1 MEMDP
6 TGQSVLVWIV
16 DTNGQ
21 PVKTFDK
28 TADYFMLHGDF
39 LGIPI
44 GNGTVIY
51 EYDKQAVEKKDKK

>member
-1 MEMDP
+1 
-6 TGQSVLVWIV
+6 
-16 DTNGQ
+16 
-21 PVKTFDK
+21 
-28 TADYFMLHGDF
+28 MLHGDF